1 MSTTAIQRVV
11 NELQGLPES
20 DQELVLGFLQ
30 ALKQKHRGAPAPPLR
45 RGRNPA
51 VQLKNGRLVFTGK
64 LEAPHMD
71 WVRVVREERDDEF
84 IRQAQGLRPRP

>member
-1 MSTTAIQRVV
+1 MSTTAIQQVV

-30 ALKQKHRGAPAPPLR
+30 ALKRKHIAAQARPPR

-51 VQLKNGRLVFTGK
+51 VKLKNGRLVFTGK
-64 LEAPHMD
+64 LEAPHID
-71 WVRVVREERDDEF
+71 WLRVVREERDKE
-84 IRQAQGLRPRP
+84 IMRQALSLMPRS